1 MRAAVYDRY
10 STDAATLEVRDLDA
24 PTPAPGQA
32 LIKVH
37 AAGVNPVDWKA
48 MAGYIDALFPA
59 VFPVIPGWDVAGTV
73 VAVGTDTPEFQVGD
87 EVLGY
92 ARKHVLSGGTFAD
105 YVAVDAVSLAHKP
118 ASLSWET
125 AGALPLA
132 GGTALRTIEALGDI
146 DGKTVL
152 IHAAAG
158 GVGSLAV
165 QIAVAR
171 GARVIGTAS
180 EANHDFV
187 RSLGGEPVS
196 YGDGLAER
204 VLALAGG
211 PVDAVADFVG
221 GQRETTLAVLREGG
235 RPASIADGS
244 VEEFGGRAIWVRPDG
259 AATAQLA
266 ALVDEG
272 TLKVEIA
279 QTFGLDGVADA
290 FAQSRS
296 GHTRGKLVIVP

>member
-10 STDAATLEVRDLDA
+10 SADAATLEVRDLDA

-73 VAVGTDTPEFQVGD
+73 VALGTDTPEFQVGD

-92 ARKHVLSGGTFAD
+92 ARKHVLSGGTFAE
-105 YVAVDAVSLAHKP
+105 YVTVDAVSLAHKP

-132 GGTALRTIEALGDI
+132 GGTALRTIEALGDLA
-146 DGKTVL
+146 GKTVL

-158 GVGSLAV
+158 GVGSLAA

-180 EANHDFV
+180 ESNHDFV
-187 RSLGGEPVS
+187 RSLGAEPIT

-204 VLALAGG
+204 VIALAGG

-235 RPASIADGS
+235 RHASIADGS

-259 AATAQLA
+259 AVTAQLA
-266 ALVDEG
+266 ALVDDG
-272 TLKVEIA
+272 TLHVEIA
-279 QTFGLDGVADA
+279 QTFGLDEVADA
-290 FAQSRS
+290 FALSRS